1 MTDRARRRLLAAAAI
16 ALCLVAAAGRPTQA
30 AEQTLKGPEIQA
42 LLAGNSVH
50 GTWGSTEYWSYF
62 DADGSTLYRTSRGI
76 DRGQWRVKG
85 DQYCSVWPQ
94 SGESCYGLARDGDRL
109 IWLTSEG
116 KRYPSD
122 VIAGKAAGF

>member
-1 MTDRARRRLLAAAAI
+1 MTDRARRRPLAAGATALCLAAAGLPA
-16 ALCLVAAAGRPTQA
+16 RA
-30 AEQTLKGPEIQA
+30 AEQVLKGPEIQV

-62 DADGSTLYRTSRGI
+62 DADGSTLYRTSRGV

-94 SGESCYGLARDGDRL
+94 SGESCYGLARDGDQL
-109 IWLTSEG
+109 IWLTAEG
-116 KRYPSD
+116 KRYPSS
-122 VIAGKAAGF
+122 VIAGKAEGF